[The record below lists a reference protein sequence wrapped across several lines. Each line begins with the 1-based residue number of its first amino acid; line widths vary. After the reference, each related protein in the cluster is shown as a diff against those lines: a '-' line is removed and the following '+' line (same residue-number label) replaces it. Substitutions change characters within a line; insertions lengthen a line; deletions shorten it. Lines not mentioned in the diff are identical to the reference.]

1 MKLNTIPAQRKES
14 VSIDDVSVLKIAT
27 NNSIGCFIAQV
38 DKFHPSILW
47 TLFSGNDYDKYQV

>member
-1 MKLNTIPAQRKES
+1 MQYQPNERKAYPLMTFPS
-14 VSIDDVSVLKIAT
+14 FKIAT